1 MHIQAAYLKRNCLL
15 EISCSLHI
23 SAFIK
28 YDLTEETK
36 WKSISCNS
44 KLWLQCNGFIMSRM
58 INTANRRLFQKQLP
72 NRSLH
77 LSSSSPLSSLCSPC
91 PGGGQGTRVVVLE
104 GGPFPVPW
112 LPGSLGKTN
121 SFLSLPS
128 HPTQETGGLL
138 DSSLL
143 RRHAGGIN
151 AEEDYEVLCY
161 CSNRPRK
168 DLQDCE
174 HLHYNATEILVLQS
188 FSLAPLEEVWRD
200 TATGSWNG
208 AVCRGLIT
216 LRN

>member
-91 PGGGQGTRVVVLE
+91 PGGRQGHPG
-104 GGPFPVPW
+104 GGPGGGTLPCPLTSREPWENKLFSVAPFPPHT
-112 LPGSLGKTN
+112 GD
-121 SFLSLPS
+121 
-128 HPTQETGGLL
+128 GGLTWQFPT
-138 DSSLL
+138 SQ
-143 RRHAGGIN
+143 A
-151 AEEDYEVLCY
+151 
-161 CSNRPRK
+161 
-168 DLQDCE
+168 
-174 HLHYNATEILVLQS
+174 
-188 FSLAPLEEVWRD
+188 
-200 TATGSWNG
+200 
-208 AVCRGLIT
+208 CRGNKRRRRLWSPLLLQQQATKGSSGLWAFT
-216 LRN
+216 LQCNWNPCSPILFTGPTRRGLKRYCHR